1 MTRAAHTTVAEA
13 RLPQGEFVRVEG
25 VPIHY
30 VRSGSGPPV
39 IYIHGAKSSV
49 YDFTM
54 SIAGDVAARYTAV
67 AFDRP
72 GAGFSGRPP
81 RDGGS
86 PQAQAAILRAAAGA
100 LGLERPV
107 LLGHSFGA
115 AVALAWALDAQDEVS
130 AVVTLGGYVL
140 PLGGPPPWVV
150 ALVRS
155 PAVLRGV
162 GRVARSRLGRPLVE
176 SALRRAFHPGAV
188 PAEYARIT
196 PALALDDA
204 RLIHDGEDRKSAE
217 EGLRALAPRY
227 PGLRLPVVIVVG
239 DQDRMVPPRT
249 SARLHELLPHSELV
263 RLPDAG
269 HMPQFTRPHAVLTAV
284 DRAAELAGADR
295 AAERADDRAG
305 SDDAARPANA

>member
-1 MTRAAHTTVAEA
+1 MAKAAHTTVDEA
-13 RLPQGEFVRVEG
+13 RVPQGAFVRANG
-25 VPIHY
+25 VPVHY

-81 RDGGS
+81 RAGGA
-86 PQAQAAILRAAAGA
+86 PQAQAAILRAAAHT
-100 LGLERPV
+100 LGLERPIP
-107 LLGHSFGA
+107 LGHSLGA

-140 PLGGPPPWVV
+140 PLGGPPPWVM
-150 ALVRS
+150 ALMHS

-162 GRVARSRLGRPLVE
+162 GRIGRSRLGRPLVNG
-176 SALRRAFHPGAV
+176 ALRRAFYPDGV
-188 PAEYARIT
+188 PADYARIT

-204 RLIHDGEDRKSAE
+204 RLIYDGEDRKSAE
-217 EGLRALAPRY
+217 DGLRALAPRY
-227 PGLRLPVVIVVG
+227 ADLRLPVVIVVG

-263 RLPDAG
+263 RLRDAG
-269 HMPQFTRPHAVLTAV
+269 HMPQFTRPDAVLAAV
-284 DRAAELAGADR
+284 DRAAELASISRATELADKRAHAR
-295 AAERADDRAG
+295 AAGPADA
-305 SDDAARPANA
+305 